1 MPAFSIFSKS
11 VLLFVLFLL
20 SICKPA
26 GADIIFVDDS
36 APGGD
41 GTTWPQAY
49 NDLQDAFDD
58 AAQNTTA
65 DIIFVA
71 QGTYKPGTLRTD
83 TFELQADLELRG
95 GYIGYNA
102 PDPTIRDPVLYPS
115 ILSGDLSGND
125 GPALFQDNGDNSYH
139 IITALLIGDTA
150 VVDGF
155 TIRGGNANG
164 TSQRTGAAVILS
176 APSDAIDGPPPDFDS
191 SGNVGPEDLAT
202 LLASW
207 GACP

>member
-1 MPAFSIFSKS
+1 MPALSKTLRS
-11 VLLFVLFLL
+11 LILFVTFLL
-20 SICKPA
+20 GICTPA
-26 GADIIFVDDS
+26 GAVDIFVDDT

-41 GTTWPQAY
+41 GTSWPQAY
-49 NDLQDAFDD
+49 NDLQDALAD
-58 AAQNTTA
+58 ADAGDTVR
-65 DIIFVA
+65 VA
-71 QGTYKPGTLRTD
+71 QGTYKPGTLRSH
-83 TFELQADLELRG
+83 TFAMETGVILLG

-102 PDPTIRDPVLYPS
+102 TDPTIRDPELYPS

-139 IITALLIGDTA
+139 IITAVLIGDTA

-176 APSDAIDGPPPDFDS
+176 APSDAIDGPLFRNCS
-191 SGNVGPEDLAT
+191 L
-202 LLASW
+202 
-207 GACP
+207 

>member
-1 MPAFSIFSKS
+1 MPAFSILSRS
-11 VLLFVLFLL
+11 VLLLLLCLL
-20 SICKPA
+20 SICSSA
-26 GADIIFVDDS
+26 GAVDIFVDDS

-58 AAQNTTA
+58 AAQNSTA
-65 DIIFVA
+65 DIIRVA
-71 QGTYKPGTLRTD
+71 QGTYKPGTLRTH
-83 TFELQADLELRG
+83 TFELQVDLQILG

-102 PDPTIRDPVLYPS
+102 PDPTIRDPELYPS

-125 GPALFQDNGDNSYH
+125 GPALFQDNADNSYH
-139 IITALLIGDTA
+139 IITAVLIDDTA

-176 APSDAIDGPPPDFDS
+176 APSDVIDGPLFRNCTFIENHAAD
-191 SGNVGPEDLAT
+191 
-202 LLASW
+202 
-207 GACP
+207 